1 MKVKLLISRA
11 DAVKAY
17 GVGDV
22 IDVSEDE
29 ARRLI
34 EAGKAAAA
42 EPKTKPETT
51 RKKTAAETR

>member
-17 GVGDV
+17 GVGEV

-34 EAGKAAAA
+34 EAGKATPVQPKP
-42 EPKTKPETT
+42 ENTRKTK
-51 RKKTAAETR
+51 AAETR